1 LLGFRKSRLRFGSF
15 TVGIFAGVIG
25 LLMSVGCNSSPG
37 AGNRPLTPQE
47 ERGQRIFEA
56 RCAVCHDAYSS
67 GPRQGPG
74 LQGIFHKKYL
84 PSGAPANDDR
94 ARDAIMFGRGNMPPS
109 QNVLDDQQLS
119 DLLAYLHTL

>member
-1 LLGFRKSRLRFGSF
+1 MPWFGKSRQLLGSF
-15 TVGIFAGVIG
+15 TIGIFAVIV
-25 LLMSVGCNSSPG
+25 LLISIGCNSSPG
-37 AGNRPLTPQE
+37 AGNGPLTPQE
-47 ERGQRIFEA
+47 ERGRRIFEA

-67 GPRQGPG
+67 SPRQGPG
-74 LQGIFHKKYL
+74 LQGIFRKKYL

-94 ARDAIMFGRGNMPPS
+94 ARDAIMFGRRNMPAL

>member
-1 LLGFRKSRLRFGSF
+1 L
-15 TVGIFAGVIG
+15 
-25 LLMSVGCNSSPG
+25 
-37 AGNRPLTPQE
+37 LTPQE
-47 ERGQRIFEA
+47 ERGRRVFEA

-67 GPRQGPG
+67 NPRQGPG
-74 LQGIFHKKYL
+74 LQGIFRKKYL

-119 DLLAYLHTL
+119 DLMAYLHTL